1 MTARQVVS
9 TASGVATLASLAV
22 VIAKQNGWRSSAPLV
37 RDLEMVHVVLLAP
50 AIAGPSIWLI
60 RS

>member
-22 VIAKQNGWRSSAPLV
+22 VIAKQNGWAAQPPWSAIWKWSMSCYSPPQ
-37 RDLEMVHVVLLAP
+37 LLDHQS
-50 AIAGPSIWLI
+50 G
-60 RS
+60 